1 MYPQVGISV
10 EYVRQTIEA
19 GQTNPELYQEA
30 KDYVDYMI
38 NDYHNMNLDQFINM
52 YHDAN
57 PLDCLNGKQ
66 L

>member
-10 EYVRQTIEA
+10 EYVRQTIES

-38 NDYHNMNLDQFINM
+38 NDFHSMNLDQFINK
-52 YHDAN
+52 YHDAD